1 MKIEAYK
8 KLESLFNRIALISE
22 SISVLH
28 WDAATKMPKRGAYAR
43 SGQIAE
49 LKKISHDLLVNKET
63 EALLNEALS
72 NTDDLSLWQKAN
84 IREMHAQWKKEKIIP
99 KEIVVTLS
107 HACSKCE
114 TVWREAKCNNDFSLV
129 KPYLQEVLNLMIEIG
144 QLKAEALNVTL
155 YGALLNDY
163 EPGFDCVHI
172 DKLFT
177 MYANFLP
184 EFLGQVLEHQKM
196 SPQIIAPS
204 GPFLIDAQKELGTKI
219 MRALGF
225 DFSQGRL
232 DESSHPFCGGIPED
246 VRVTTRYSENDFTK
260 SLMGI
265 IHETGHALYEMGLPE
280 NWRRQPVGQALGMSI
295 HESQSLLFE
304 MQVCRSYRFV
314 KWAAPIISRAF
325 KGSDNAWD
333 PDNLYRL
340 YTNVNPSLI
349 RVDADEVTYPAHII
363 LRYKLERAMLDRKL
377 HVNDLSS
384 AWNDLI
390 RELLGIEVKSHT
402 DGCLQDIHWYDG
414 AWGYFPTY
422 TLGAMTAAQFFKSAC
437 ESDQN
442 ILESI
447 SNGNFEPLVSWLSTH
462 VHNKGR
468 LLNAPELLEKV
479 TGEPLN
485 PDIYINH
492 LKTRYLDC

>member
-8 KLESLFNRIALISE
+8 KLESLFNRISLISE

-28 WDAATKMPKRGAYAR
+28 WDAATKMPKRGAHAR

-144 QLKAEALNVTL
+144 QLKAEALNVPL

-184 EFLGQVLEHQKM
+184 EFLGEVLEHQKM
-196 SPQIIAPS
+196 SPKIITPS
-204 GPFLIDAQKELGTKI
+204 GPFLIDRSEYVLGEKI
-219 MRALGF
+219 FVNVG
-225 DFSQGRL
+225 
-232 DESSHPFCGGIPED
+232 
-246 VRVTTRYSENDFTK
+246 N
-260 SLMGI
+260 
-265 IHETGHALYEMGLPE
+265 LPE
-280 NWRRQPVGQALGMSI
+280 NIKGEIR
-295 HESQSLLFE
+295 FE
-304 MQVCRSYRFV
+304 KIF
-314 KWAAPIISRAF
+314 
-325 KGSDNAWD
+325 N
-333 PDNLYRL
+333 
-340 YTNVNPSLI
+340 
-349 RVDADEVTYPAHII
+349 
-363 LRYKLERAMLDRKL
+363 
-377 HVNDLSS
+377 
-384 AWNDLI
+384 
-390 RELLGIEVKSHT
+390 
-402 DGCLQDIHWYDG
+402 
-414 AWGYFPTY
+414 
-422 TLGAMTAAQFFKSAC
+422 
-437 ESDQN
+437 
-442 ILESI
+442 
-447 SNGNFEPLVSWLSTH
+447 STH
-462 VHNKGR
+462 NHKYKALKFDSSKPQSNFYLSIYPSIPKGFCTSES
-468 LLNAPELLEKV
+468 LVGEWEVIFDGTPFEKLKFKIIDKMIP
-479 TGEPLN
+479 GMENQFRPL
-485 PDIYINH
+485 
-492 LKTRYLDC
+492 C